1 MPAHPD
7 DRRAE
12 DLPEGMVHAD
22 FTIGG
27 EFTCGGKRWRCT
39 DVGTRVIAAICLEP
53 REMVRSWTAAA
64 EQRHERFMSN
74 DPRDLHGPPYG
85 VAEHVFGEYD
95 FGGCAPLPAIAVP
108 AKESP

>member
-1 MPAHPD
+1 MA
-7 DRRAE
+7 
-12 DLPEGMVHAD
+12 LAD

-27 EFTCGGKRWRCT
+27 EFTCGGKHWRCT

-53 REMVRSWTAAA
+53 REQVRVWTDTT
-64 EQRHERFMSN
+64 EQRHEERFVNN
-74 DPRDLHGPPYG
+74 DPQDLHGPPYG
-85 VAEHVFGEYD
+85 VAERVFDEYD